1 MRRLIQ
7 TCQHPDRVT
16 QLPPSETKPSC
27 LEVLT
32 YPIRKVENY
41 SLTIKSIPSKP
52 FKKISSGDS
61 SNVEVMLFPKKEPT
75 TQLALLPATD
85 SSYSEDTTLQTLD
98 SMMFS
103 SWEQMTLNGNN
114 HLIKNLELSLKIP
127 NPKLVLLNQE
137 PTILPVS
144 TKERYTFLEDMEV
157 LDIKELLLTTYTTSI
172 LNPMNGPN

>member
-1 MRRLIQ
+1 
-7 TCQHPDRVT
+7 
-16 QLPPSETKPSC
+16 
-27 LEVLT
+27 
-32 YPIRKVENY
+32 
-41 SLTIKSIPSKP
+41 
-52 FKKISSGDS
+52 
-61 SNVEVMLFPKKEPT
+61 
-75 TQLALLPATD
+75 
-85 SSYSEDTTLQTLD
+85 
-98 SMMFS
+98 
-103 SWEQMTLNGNN
+103 MTLNGNN